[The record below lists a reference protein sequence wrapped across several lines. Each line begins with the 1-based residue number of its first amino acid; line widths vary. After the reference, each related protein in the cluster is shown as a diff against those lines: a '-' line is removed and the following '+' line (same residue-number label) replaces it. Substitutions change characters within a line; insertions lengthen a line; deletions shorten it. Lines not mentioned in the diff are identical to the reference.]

1 MKLEYTLL
9 LLLMV
14 IIPTASLT
22 ATAVSYDTVSIRLDN
37 PQFCTYNDDVRLQT
51 LTFLALH
58 QWEKELTL
66 EHPVNWNTDLI
77 SVDSIDWNRCN
88 VVIQFV
94 DNVENPLDLGKT
106 DLNSQD
112 ALITIPL
119 YFEGKRL
126 PTQDLLNSLTHEVG
140 HSMGLG
146 HYDSGIPNDKDSIM
160 SPQFEPF
167 KSIILEI
174 GMIDI
179 MKMIETYPEGF
190 Q

>member
-1 MKLEYTLL
+1 MKLLILL
-9 LLLMV
+9 LLGACAIGL
-14 IIPTASLT
+14 ISTS
-22 ATAVSYDTVSIRLDN
+22 TAVSYDSISIRLTDN

-58 QWEKELTL
+58 EWEKELTL
-66 EHPVNWNTDLI
+66 TKPVNWNTSLV
-77 SVDSIDWNRCN
+77 SVDSLDWNKCN

-94 DNVENPLDLGKT
+94 DDVENPLDLGRT
-106 DLNSQD
+106 DLNESE

-119 YFEGKRL
+119 YSENRKL
-126 PTQDLLNSLTHEVG
+126 PTQDLLNSLTHEIG

-160 SPQFEPF
+160 SPQFMPF
-167 KSIILEI
+167 HNIILEI
-174 GMIDI
+174 TPIDI
-179 MKMIETYPEGF
+179 MKMIEIYPEGF

>member
-1 MKLEYTLL
+1 MKILI

-14 IIPTASLT
+14 TVPMS
-22 ATAVSYDTVSIRLDN
+22 ATAVSYDTVGIRLDS

-51 LTFLALH
+51 LTFIALH

-66 EHPVNWNTDLI
+66 EHPVNWNTSLI
-77 SVDSIDWNRCN
+77 SVDSLDWNRCN
-88 VVIQFV
+88 VIIQFV
-94 DNVENPLDLGKT
+94 EKMDNPLDLGKT
-106 DLNSQD
+106 DLNSQE

-119 YFEGKRL
+119 YSENRKL
-126 PTQDLLNSLTHEVG
+126 PTQDLLNSITHEVG

-146 HYDSGIPNDKDSIM
+146 HYDSGIPNDRDSIM

-174 GMIDI
+174 TPIDI